1 MCSVFSKVEFLP
13 GNDVETQL
21 SRFTQLTQFT
31 QSLYFQDYEDHV
43 ASMHYGLWKYK
54 CGWCLKLFDS
64 KIECLKHNKVHRPRK
79 KHEFKNPR
87 PKVKE
92 TSEPLICA
100 DCGKIY
106 QNKQSLRV
114 HVDHFHN
121 QQDLTFRCNQCE
133 NVYNSQAKL
142 KEHIRY
148 KHVLIPCSVCGDMI
162 KKIHMKYHVL
172 QKHTD
177 NSEKPWQCQTC
188 GKGFVHENKLKE
200 HINVHTGA
208 KPFKCKFCPSAFAS
222 LGTKATHE
230 KSHLGIK
237 RNK

>member
-1 MCSVFSKVEFLP
+1 
-13 GNDVETQL
+13 
-21 SRFTQLTQFT
+21 
-31 QSLYFQDYEDHV
+31 
-43 ASMHYGLWKYK
+43 MHYGLWKYK

-87 PKVKE
+87 PKAKE

-148 KHVLIPCSVCGDMI
+148 KHVLMNISMFFRAPPKS
-162 KKIHMKYHVL
+162 
-172 QKHTD
+172 
-177 NSEKPWQCQTC
+177 S
-188 GKGFVHENKLKE
+188 
-200 HINVHTGA
+200 
-208 KPFKCKFCPSAFAS
+208 SAAADLFS
-222 LGTKATHE
+222 KMRLFSRRPKDII
-230 KSHLGIK
+230 LF
-237 RNK
+237 

>member
-1 MCSVFSKVEFLP
+1 MKIIHSA
-13 GNDVETQL
+13 TTYQL
-21 SRFTQLTQFT
+21 CTR
-31 QSLYFQDYEDHV
+31 SLYFQDYEDHV

-121 QQDLTFRCNQCE
+121 KMDLRDQSFTSLMADLRQDINRVSSFSRCLNGTFPWRN
-133 NVYNSQAKL
+133 
-142 KEHIRY
+142 
-148 KHVLIPCSVCGDMI
+148 CSV
-162 KKIHMKYHVL
+162 KTL
-172 QKHTD
+172 
-177 NSEKPWQCQTC
+177 
-188 GKGFVHENKLKE
+188 VH
-200 HINVHTGA
+200 
-208 KPFKCKFCPSAFAS
+208 
-222 LGTKATHE
+222 
-230 KSHLGIK
+230 
-237 RNK
+237 